1 MTTKTT
7 NKRTPTQKK
16 NAMTLGGFLAGAFIG
31 GLAGS
36 GAMLFLAPQSGRKT
50 RAQFWSQG
58 LKIRKDTMQTV
69 ADGVSQVQTKAH
81 DLSETMHKQV
91 ENLQE
96 RGQNVVDDSKER
108 LITAVHD
115 GKERL
120 SNAVSDGKDGVSKAV
135 QTGKTAVHD
144 ATA

>member
-1 MTTKTT
+1 MTTKTASKLT
-7 NKRTPTQKK
+7 RAQKK
-16 NAMTLGGFLAGAFIG
+16 NAITLGGFLAGVFIG

-50 RAQFWSQG
+50 RAQFWNQG
-58 LKIRKDTMQTV
+58 LKIRKDAMQTV

-81 DLSETMHKQV
+81 DLSETVHKQM

-96 RGQNVVDDSKER
+96 QGQNAMEE
-108 LITAVHD
+108 

-120 SNAVSDGKDGVSKAV
+120 SHVVSDGKNSVSKAV